1 MNRLLYAFILLLF
14 LTACHN
20 NTTENK
26 QDTQSD
32 TLRNSFVSGNQ
43 DAVDVQLKYAQGFQV
58 VHGEDYIRV
67 IVPNPWDRR
76 RNLGVYVL
84 VDKGRAESVELQ
96 EGETLIELP
105 LERVAI
111 MSSSN
116 VGYFSLLNQLDLIKA
131 VADGDRLYNKKL
143 RQGIDLGSVRVL
155 GNSAS
160 VNTEQLLVCDCDIFV
175 QTAFQSVKSTD
186 RALKDAG
193 IAVLYNTDWMEKT
206 PLGRAEWIK
215 FFGLL
220 TGKNEQADS
229 IFRVIEQ
236 NYIALKQ
243 LADTLDYK
251 PDVLVGA
258 LYKDVWYMPGGASYK
273 AHLLADAGTAY
284 HWANDST
291 EGSLALSF
299 ETVVAN
305 QLNAPVWIDVPFRTK
320 KELLASDERYAAF
333 DAFKIGTMYHNLNR
347 ANESGG
353 NDYWETGLCRPDE
366 VLADLVRIFH
376 FEELPD
382 GELKYYGRVQ

>member
-1 MNRLLYAFILLLF
+1 MNRILYAFIFLILL
-14 LTACHN
+14 TSCHHE
-20 NTTENK
+20 TTKKNIDE
-26 QDTQSD
+26 QSD
-32 TLRNSFVSGNQ
+32 TLPAGMAPAAREML
-43 DAVDVQLKYAQGFQV
+43 DVQLRYARGFQV
-58 VHGEDYIRV
+58 VQGEDYLRI
-67 IVPNPWDRR
+67 IVPDPWDRSQ
-76 RNLGVYVL
+76 NLGVYVL
-84 VDKGRAESVELQ
+84 VDKGDAGSVELH
-96 EGETLIELP
+96 EGETLIEQP
-105 LERVAI
+105 VDRVAI

-143 RQGIDLGSVRVL
+143 RQGIELGSVQVL
-155 GNSAS
+155 GNSTS
-160 VNTEQLLVCDCDIFV
+160 INTEKLLVCNCDIFV

-193 IAVLYNTDWMEKT
+193 ISVVYNTDWMEHT
-206 PLGRAEWIK
+206 PLARAEWIK

-220 TGKNEQADS
+220 TGKYYEADS

-258 LYKDVWYMPGGASYK
+258 LYKDVWYMPGGNSYK

-305 QLNAPVWIDVPFRTK
+305 QLNAPVWIDCPFKSK
-320 KELLASDERYAAF
+320 KELLISDDRYAGF
-333 DAFKIGTMYHNLNR
+333 DAFKIGSMYHNLKR
-347 ANESGG
+347 SNESGG

-366 VLADLVRIFH
+366 ILGDLVRIFH
-376 FEELPD
+376 FEELPE